1 MVVNPQTRSLLRSAL
16 PFTKAQARRILNVK
30 GEPFIDPDRLPHLGM
45 RLTETYL
52 RRKLYALEDRIVTEQ
67 WRTFDAAH
75 ADIRAYGLRAADS
88 VRLDTLGRDYA
99 SLHWQ
104 QQVMGYARQRL
115 QTATTLTSQSA
126 FKASLTAWYANYYGK
141 AWQLDVNTRPEVRV
155 NVPTPSQIAAHR
167 AILMPDVR
175 EAVEPNRSL
184 FDLMGGEWQQR
195 FTDELAEMLVKVRRG
210 LDRSTN
216 EQQSITQALR
226 GVRDSIGLAA
236 TLDDGFTAH
245 FYRMQT
251 LTRTA
256 IMDGAQDGAE
266 ALWLANSD
274 PEKRDRRGNDAIGVI
289 LLSLTR
295 WVTAHDER
303 VCVICRGLDGQVSSL
318 FDFGRNRPP
327 AHANC
332 RCQEIPVIIEALL
345 MPDDVLPYDT
355 FPDWLAGFGAG
366 LILDDFLGVGL
377 ESRVI

>member
-1 MVVNPQTRSLLRSAL
+1 M
-16 PFTKAQARRILNVK
+16 PFTKAHARRILNVK

-141 AWQLDVNTRPEVRV
+141 AWQLDVNTRPDVRV
-155 NVPTPSQIAAHR
+155 NVPTPSQWEAHR
-167 AILMPDVR
+167 GVLLPDVR
-175 EAVEPNRSL
+175 EAVQPSDTL
-184 FDLMGGEWQQR
+184 YAQMGDEWRQR
-195 FTDELAEMLVKVRRG
+195 YLDELAEMLVKVRRG
-210 LDRSTN
+210 LDRSAGEGHTVT
-216 EQQSITQALR
+216 QSLR
-226 GVRDSIGLAA
+226 RMRDSIGLAD
-236 TLDDGFTAH
+236 TMQTGFTAN

-256 IMDGAQDGAE
+256 MMDGAEDGAE
-266 ALWLANSD
+266 ALWFANSN
-274 PEKRDRRGNDAIGVI
+274 PEKERKGSRVDDVIGTI
-289 LLSLTR
+289 LLSQVR
-295 WVTAHDER
+295 WVTANDER
-303 VCVICRGLDGQVSSL
+303 VCIVCRGFDGQISSL
-318 FDFGRNRPP
+318 FDWGRKRPP
-327 AHANC
+327 AHGGC
-332 RCQEIPVIIEALL
+332 RCGEYPVIIEALL
-345 MPDDVLPYDT
+345 IDPDRYPDQT
-355 FPDWLAGFGAG
+355 FDEWLSGVGGG
-366 LILDDFLGVGL
+366 LILDDFMTAGL
-377 ESRVI
+377 TSTQI

>member
-1 MVVNPQTRSLLRSAL
+1 M

-141 AWQLDVNTRPEVRV
+141 AWQLDVNTRPDVRV
-155 NVPTPSQIAAHR
+155 NVPTPSQWEAHR
-167 AILMPDVR
+167 GVLLPDVR
-175 EAVEPNRSL
+175 EAVQPSDTL
-184 FDLMGGEWQQR
+184 YAQMGDEWRQR
-195 FTDELAEMLVKVRRG
+195 YLDELAEMLVKVRRG
-210 LDRSTN
+210 LDRSAGEGHTVT
-216 EQQSITQALR
+216 QSLR
-226 GVRDSIGLAA
+226 RMRDSIGLAD
-236 TLDDGFTAH
+236 TMQTGFTAN

-256 IMDGAQDGAE
+256 MMDGAEDGAE
-266 ALWLANSD
+266 ALWFANSN
-274 PEKRDRRGNDAIGVI
+274 PEKERKGSRVDDVIGTI
-289 LLSLTR
+289 LLSQVR
-295 WVTAHDER
+295 WVTANDER
-303 VCVICRGLDGQVSSL
+303 VCIVCRGFDGQISSL
-318 FDFGRNRPP
+318 FDWGRNRPP

-332 RCQEIPVIIEALL
+332 RCNEIPVIIEALL
-345 MPDDVLPYDT
+345 IDPDRYPDQT
-355 FPDWLAGFGAG
+355 FDEWLSGVGGG
-366 LILDDFLGVGL
+366 LILDDFMTAGL
-377 ESRVI
+377 TSTQI